1 MAKPG
6 GGIGHEFALDVQVPR
21 LAPSMFVCV
30 CVWTRVCVW
39 FLRVFIVPHTND
51 SDFPRHQ
58 TPGLLRTRSFCS
70 SLGIVRVS
78 YAPSPVQGAFPS
90 SQG

>member
-6 GGIGHEFALDVQVPR
+6 GGIGLEFGGRSCALDVEVPR

-30 CVWTRVCVW
+30 CD
-39 FLRVFIVPHTND
+39 FSVFIVPHTND
-51 SDFPRHQ
+51 SETFRDTKRQ
-58 TPGLLRTRSFCS
+58 
-70 SLGIVRVS
+70 VS
-78 YAPSPVQGAFPS
+78 YAHEASAAVWALCTSPTLQGLPVQGAFPS